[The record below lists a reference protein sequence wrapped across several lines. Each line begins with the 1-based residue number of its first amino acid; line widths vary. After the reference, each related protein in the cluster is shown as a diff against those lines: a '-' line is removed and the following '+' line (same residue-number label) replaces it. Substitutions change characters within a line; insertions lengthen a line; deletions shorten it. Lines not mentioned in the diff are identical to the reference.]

1 MEDLKPRG
9 ISMADDPKW
18 LRASTL
24 ISHEISDIAII
35 DIPAFKT
42 AISKTG
48 ADKTPGAIREAL
60 KGYSTFSYTTSS
72 DLGSLSIQ
80 DLGVIE
86 NPDDN
91 EEQTI
96 TKLSGLNKQLVIALG
111 GDNSITYAATLG
123 LLGKDLTNARLITLD
138 AHHDLRDGV
147 SNGSPIRRLIDAG
160 FNPRNIYQIGI
171 NDFSNSPEY
180 AIYAKSIGVN
190 VISRSTVAE
199 IGIAQA
205 CEIALTDAKSPIF
218 VDIDVDVC
226 DRSVVPGCPAAAPGG
241 ISAFE
246 LRQAARILASH
257 NYVKG
262 IDITEID
269 ATSDSADQ
277 RTVRLGA
284 LLVLEISAG
293 FLQRA
298 V

>member
-1 MEDLKPRG
+1 
-9 ISMADDPKW
+9 MADDPKW
-18 LRASTL
+18 PRASTL

-48 ADKTPGAIREAL
+48 ADKTPKAIREAL

-72 DLGSLSIQ
+72 DLGRISIE
-80 DLGVIE
+80 DLGEIQ

-91 EEQTI
+91 EERTI
-96 TKLSGLNKQLVIALG
+96 SKLSGLHKQLVIALG

-123 LLGKDLTNARLITLD
+123 LLGKDLANARLITLD

-160 FNPRNIYQIGI
+160 FNPSNIYQIGI

-190 VISRSTVAE
+190 VISRSTVFD
-199 IGIAQA
+199 IGIAEA
-205 CEIALTDAKSPIF
+205 CSIALNQARGPIF

-226 DRSVVPGCPAAAPGG
+226 DRSFVPGCPAAAPGG

-257 NYVKG
+257 KDVKG

-269 ATSDSADQ
+269 AASDSADQ
-277 RTVRLGA
+277 RTIRLGA
-284 LLVLEISAG
+284 LLVLEIAAG
-293 FLQRA
+293 FLQRSA
-298 V
+298 